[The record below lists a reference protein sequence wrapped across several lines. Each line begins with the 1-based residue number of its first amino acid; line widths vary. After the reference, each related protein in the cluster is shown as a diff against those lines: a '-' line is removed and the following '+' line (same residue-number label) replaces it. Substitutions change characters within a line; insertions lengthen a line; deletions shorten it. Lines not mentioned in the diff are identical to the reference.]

1 VISYFVG
8 GRILSLQNN
17 KLGVLLALRA
27 LRSGL
32 AATVV
37 IAVAVGCAGIPGF
50 DPSNTQA
57 GAASAA
63 PLSSSMST
71 GGTHPIAAFLA
82 AARPGDS
89 TYLTLPGTE
98 KRVLVTARQ
107 VYFAASGRFCRQ
119 YEVTVSN
126 SPTTITPGL
135 ACKNGHDEWQLEK
148 LIVNPSDVNSPQ
160 RTLLPQ

>member
-1 VISYFVG
+1 MAFC
-8 GRILSLQNN
+8 
-17 KLGVLLALRA
+17 A

-32 AATVV
+32 AVAVA

-50 DPSNTQA
+50 DTANTQA
-57 GAASAA
+57 GAAPAT
-63 PLSSSMST
+63 PLNPSTST

-89 TYLTLPGTE
+89 TYLTLPGSET
-98 KRVLVTARQ
+98 RVLITAHQ

-119 YEVTVSN
+119 YEITVTN
-126 SPTTITPGL
+126 SPTIATPGL
-135 ACKNGHDEWQLEK
+135 ACKNGPNWQLEK
-148 LIVNPSDVNSPQ
+148 LIVNPSNVNSPQ